1 MEIMGELISKQKE
14 LERYKRY
21 GDSPKEERKKQW
33 HDLTL
38 KGI

>member
-1 MEIMGELISKQKE
+1 MDELTSKQKE

-21 GDSPKEERKKQW
+21 RDSHKEERKKRW

-38 KGI
+38 KDISLS